1 MKQRYYIIPADLVQE
16 VTITDCNESNA
27 KKAFALNPNTSKE
40 DAVLLNGMYKLEN
53 KQNLEPDESKA
64 ILKKLLTLDPKLMEW
79 LTMYRIERDM

>member
-16 VTITDCNESNA
+16 VTIIDCNESNA
-27 KKAFALNPNTSKE
+27 KKTFTLNPNTSKE
-40 DAVLLNGMYKLEN
+40 DAVLLNGMYKLEK

-79 LTMYRIERDM
+79 LTMYRIERDV